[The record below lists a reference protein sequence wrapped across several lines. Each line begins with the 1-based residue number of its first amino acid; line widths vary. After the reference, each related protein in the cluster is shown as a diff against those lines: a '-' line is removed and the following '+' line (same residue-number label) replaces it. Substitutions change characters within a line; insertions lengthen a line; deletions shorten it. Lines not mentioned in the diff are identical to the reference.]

1 MDTTGKNIRVFL
13 VDDHK
18 SFADGLAMLINTNK
32 SVMEV
37 VGMAHNI
44 KEVLASIGK
53 VKPDVVLLDVELGDE
68 NGIEMLPELIQKTD
82 AKFIILTG
90 ARNPIVH
97 ETAILKGARGVLLKS
112 DSAKVILKAIEKVN
126 LGEFWLDN
134 STLNKVLSQLTQ
146 QKNRKSEDPEEKKI
160 ASLTSRERE
169 IIKVL
174 IQNDSSTNKEISESL
189 FISDSTLK
197 NHLTTIY
204 SKLGVRN
211 RIELLK
217 YAIKHKLDKDQQ

>member
-1 MDTTGKNIRVFL
+1 MNTTGKNIRVFL

-37 VGMAHNI
+37 VGMAHS
-44 KEVLASIGK
+44 KTEALASI
-53 VKPDVVLLDVELGDE
+53 VEAKPDVVLLDIDLGDE
-68 NGIEMLPELIQKTD
+68 NGIEMLPELIQKTS

-90 ARNPIVH
+90 TRNPVIH

-112 DSAKVILKAIEKVN
+112 DSGKVILKAIEKVN
-126 LGEFWLDN
+126 LGELWLDN
-134 STLNKVLSQLTQ
+134 RTLNKVLSQLTQ
-146 QKNRKSEDPEEKKI
+146 QPKRDESEDPEVKKI
-160 ASLTSRERE
+160 ASLTPRESE
-169 IIKVL
+169 IIKFL
-174 IQNDSSTNKEISESL
+174 IQKDSSTNKEISESL

-204 SKLGVRN
+204 SKLGVKN

-217 YAIKHKLDKDQQ
+217 YALKHNLDKD

>member
-1 MDTTGKNIRVFL
+1 MNTPEKNIRVLL

-18 SFADGLAMLINTNK
+18 SFADGLAVLINTNR

-37 VGMAHNI
+37 VGMAHNRNEAI
-44 KEVLASIGK
+44 RTVSET
-53 VKPDVVLLDVELGDE
+53 KPDIVLLDVDLGDE
-68 NGIEMLPELIQKTD
+68 NGIEILPELIQETN

-90 ARNPIVH
+90 ARNPVIY
-97 ETAILKGARGVLLKS
+97 ETAILQGARGVLLKS
-112 DSAKVILKAIEKVN
+112 DSAKTILKAIEKVHN
-126 LGEFWLDN
+126 GELWLDN
-134 STLNKVLSQLTQ
+134 NTLNHVLNQLTQ
-146 QKNRKSEDPEEKKI
+146 QPKKGKQGDPEEKKI

-174 IQNDSSTNKEISESL
+174 VKKDSSTNKEISESL

-217 YAIKHKLDKDQQ
+217 YALKHHLDKD